1 MSDNIPTPPRDG
13 NNGNRFSLRR
23 ISHRLLRVIRDV
35 FFSFVR
41 IFDPELAVVL
51 KVGWLWHF
59 IAAMS
64 LLYMYVVLPGQLEAT
79 IVAVGYFT
87 LARLLAFV
95 TSRSMLNKPT
105 DTDPNSYPMLAYN
118 GMKVGVLIACLLFF
132 ALRV

>member
-1 MSDNIPTPPRDG
+1 MSDNIPSPPKDE
-13 NNGNRFSLRR
+13 NNSKGFSLRR
-23 ISHRLLRVIRDV
+23 ISQRLLRIIRDL